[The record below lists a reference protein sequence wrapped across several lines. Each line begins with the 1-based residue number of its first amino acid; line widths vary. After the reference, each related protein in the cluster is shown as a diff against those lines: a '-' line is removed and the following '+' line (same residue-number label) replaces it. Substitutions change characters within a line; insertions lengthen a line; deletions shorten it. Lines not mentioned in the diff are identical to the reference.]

1 MSPTTATSSSRR
13 PPLPPPPPPPPPLST
28 FISHAKA
35 QTQSLMATHR
45 PWKEL
50 FDFSSFSRSYSY
62 VGLFL
67 LCSVWRQENPN
78 DLGKF
83 SIGNSWRTTGDIKD
97 TWKRTCQLG
106 EQLLPGCNYASCVL
120 YAFLLFTLPEER
132 KVYLLKNLA
141 ECSPYVT
148 PQDSRQLLP
157 FVVQLLKD
165 VAVKVFSKQEYS
177 DDLIYSFRK
186 EVCLTVDA

>member
-1 MSPTTATSSSRR
+1 MN
-13 PPLPPPPPPPPPLST
+13 
-28 FISHAKA
+28 
-35 QTQSLMATHR
+35 QSLKKAFEVA
-45 PWKEL
+45 PL
-50 FDFSSFSRSYSY
+50 
-62 VGLFL
+62 
-67 LCSVWRQENPN
+67 
-78 DLGKF
+78 
-83 SIGNSWRTTGDIKD
+83 I
-97 TWKRTCQLG
+97 QLYT
-106 EQLLPGCNYASCVL
+106 E
-120 YAFLLFTLPEER
+120 YAFDALPCQLPEER

-186 EVCLTVDA
+186 EVSLMKRFRHPNVLLFMGAVTSPQRLCIVTEFLPRTSPISAYSIKRKQ